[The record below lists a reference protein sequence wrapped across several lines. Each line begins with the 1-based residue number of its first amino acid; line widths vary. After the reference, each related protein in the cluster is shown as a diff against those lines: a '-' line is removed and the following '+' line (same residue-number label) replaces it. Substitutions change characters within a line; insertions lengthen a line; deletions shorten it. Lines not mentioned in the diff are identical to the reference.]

1 MGSSGVSYTKK
12 YRKTSYPSESKCITL
27 DRFGRST
34 PLSKE
39 RIWRE
44 ESMEED
50 RIEKGGPAG
59 PEELP
64 VTEERSAQKPD
75 EEQVIEPENALP
87 EVTLQELPESL
98 QAACGRAG
106 WAKLLPVQARA
117 IPYVLAGRNV
127 MVQSQTGSGKT
138 GAFIL
143 PILER
148 IDAAKPACQALVLV
162 PTREL
167 AQQVARETELLRGD
181 RGVRTAVVYGGV
193 KYGPQLDA
201 FRDGAQ
207 IVVGTPGRILD
218 HLLKG
223 TLNLDALEI
232 LVFDEADRMLSMGFY
247 PDMKRVQQFLPRRA
261 INGYMFSATFPSY
274 VIRLAGEFL
283 RNPEFLSLSK
293 DQVHVVG
300 TDHVF
305 YLVPGMQRERSL
317 VRIIEMENP
326 VSAIIFCNMKSTVH
340 YVTVVLKRFGYDADE
355 LSSDLAQGAR
365 ERVMGRVRK
374 GALRF
379 LVATDV
385 AARGIDIP
393 DLSHVIQYEPPD
405 DPELYIHRAG
415 RTGRVGASGTAITLV
430 AGMEQFNL
438 RSIARNFNINLQ
450 EKAMPTDDDVEAIV
464 AQRII
469 ASLEAHLRSRDGLE
483 NERMRRFIPLGR
495 SLAEAEEDSP
505 LIAMLL
511 DDYYQRT
518 LQAPPKSPTG
528 EPAEEEPAP
537 AEERMEIS
545 SRDKDAKRKRPRKRG
560 PRRRDEGGPRSP
572 SAAGG

>member
-1 MGSSGVSYTKK
+1 
-12 YRKTSYPSESKCITL
+12 
-27 DRFGRST
+27 
-34 PLSKE
+34 
-39 RIWRE
+39 
-44 ESMEED
+44 MEED
-50 RIEKGGPAG
+50 RINNGMPAG
-59 PEELP
+59 TPEDPPEKA
-64 VTEERSAQKPD
+64 ERKPRTAD
-75 EEQVIEPENALP
+75 GERVIEPENALP
-87 EVTLQELPESL
+87 EAILERLPETL
-98 QAACGRAG
+98 QAAFARAG
-106 WAKLLPVQARA
+106 WKKLLPVQARA
-117 IPYVLAGRNV
+117 IPYILAKRNL

-148 IDAAKPACQALVLV
+148 IDAAKTACQAMILV

-167 AQQVARETELLRGD
+167 AQQVARDAELLRGD
-181 RGVRTAVVYGGV
+181 RGVQTAVVYGGV

-201 FRDGAQ
+201 FRAGAQ

-223 TLNLDALEI
+223 TLNIESLQI

-247 PDMKRVQQFLPRRA
+247 PDMKRVQQFLPHRP

-274 VIRLAGEFL
+274 VMRLAGEFL
-283 RNPEFLSLSK
+283 RNPEFLSLSQ
-293 DQVHVVG
+293 DHVHVAG
-300 TDHVF
+300 TDQIF
-305 YLVPGMQRERSL
+305 YVVPGMQRERSL
-317 VRIIEMENP
+317 IRIIEMENP

-355 LSSDLAQGAR
+355 LSSDIAQVAR
-365 ERVMGRVRK
+365 EKVMARVRR
-374 GALRF
+374 GTLRF

-415 RTGRVGASGTAITLV
+415 RTGRVGASGTAISLV

-438 RSIARNFNINLQ
+438 RAIARSFNIDLR
-450 EKAMPTDDDVEAIV
+450 EKALPSDEDVEAIV
-464 AQRII
+464 AQRVI
-469 ASLEAHLRSRDGLE
+469 ASLEARLRSRDSLE

-495 SLAEAEEDSP
+495 SLAEAEEESP

-511 DDYYQRT
+511 DEYYQRT
-518 LQAPPKSPTG
+518 LQAPPQAPTG
-528 EPAEEEPAP
+528 ELPEEEAAP
-537 AEERMEIS
+537 AEERTEIAAV
-545 SRDKDAKRKRPRKRG
+545 KKKR
-560 PRRRDEGGPRSP
+560 PRRRDDRPRRRGEGSANPSP
-572 SAAGG
+572 SHEPAGGAKG

>member
-1 MGSSGVSYTKK
+1 
-12 YRKTSYPSESKCITL
+12 
-27 DRFGRST
+27 
-34 PLSKE
+34 
-39 RIWRE
+39 
-44 ESMEED
+44 MEED
-50 RIEKGGPAG
+50 LTENSGPAATAKPQAIDEQG
-59 PEELP
+59 AQAAG
-64 VTEERSAQKPD
+64 VER
-75 EEQVIEPENALP
+75 VIEPENALP
-87 EVTLQELPESL
+87 EATLQGLPESMR
-98 QAACGRAG
+98 AACARAG
-106 WAKLLPVQARA
+106 WTKLLPVQTRT
-117 IPYVLAGRNV
+117 IPYVLAGRNL

-138 GAFIL
+138 GAFLL

-148 IDAAKPACQALVLV
+148 IDAEKTACQALILV

-201 FRDGAQ
+201 FRAGAQ

-223 TLNLDALEI
+223 TLNLDALQI

-261 INGYMFSATFPSY
+261 INGYMFSATFPAY
-274 VIRLAGEFL
+274 VMRLAGEFL
-283 RNPEFLSLSK
+283 RDPEFLSLSR
-293 DQVHVVG
+293 DQVHVAG
-300 TDHVF
+300 TDHLY

-438 RSIARNFNINLQ
+438 RAIARNFNINLH
-450 EKAMPTDDDVEAIV
+450 EKAMPTDEDVGAIV

-469 ASLEAHLRSRDGLE
+469 ASLEANLRSRDSLE

-495 SLAEAEEDSP
+495 SLAEAGEDSP

-518 LQAPPKSPTG
+518 LQAAPQSPSG
-528 EPAEEEPAP
+528 EIPEEAVEEPAV
-537 AEERMEIS
+537 EERPSIAGTP
-545 SRDKDAKRKRPRKRG
+545 KKRPRRRSGRNRG
-560 PRRRDEGGPRSP
+560 RERTGHP
-572 SAAGG
+572 A